1 MARRKCGL
9 WIVSKP
15 LDIMCAMQD
24 ALALLQCSGKPVAE
38 PTPYTA
44 TGLWLRQAYR
54 MLSPPIEPL
63 VALSV
68 HETEQDNCLGVL

>member
-1 MARRKCGL
+1 MARRKCSL
-9 WIVSKP
+9 SIVSKP

-24 ALALLQCSGKPVAE
+24 ALAMLQCSGKPVAE
-38 PTPYTA
+38 LTHYTA

-54 MLSPPIEPL
+54 IVGAYRPF

-68 HETEQDNCLGVL
+68 HETEQDK